1 MGRVGGVPAGAGAE
15 GGGGGG
21 PLNLQPMLEQLTGA
35 LQGLIEQMRP
45 PQGEG
50 EGEEGSSGEE
60 EERDQ
65 F

>member
-15 GGGGGG
+15 GGGG

-50 EGEEGSSGEE
+50 EEGSSGEE